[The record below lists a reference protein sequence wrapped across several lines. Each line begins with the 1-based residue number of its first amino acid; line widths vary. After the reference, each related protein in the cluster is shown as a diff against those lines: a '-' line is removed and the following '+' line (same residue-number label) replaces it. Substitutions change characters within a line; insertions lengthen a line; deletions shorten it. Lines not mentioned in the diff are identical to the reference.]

1 MLLEVNGIDVFYG
14 KFQAVRD
21 VSMKIEKGQVV
32 SLIGPNGAGKTTTLR
47 AITGQMKPSKGT
59 ITMNGSRIDSLP
71 THEVA
76 KTGIGMVP
84 EGRQL
89 FDGMTVYEN
98 LLMGAYTKPKKMT
111 DESLEFCFK
120 VFPRLQERRKQLAG
134 TLSGGEQQMLAIART
149 LMLKPTLL
157 LIDELSLGLM
167 PKLAYE
173 LFQVL
178 HTIKDQGI
186 TILVVEQHIRS
197 ALELSD
203 KAYLMEQ
210 GRIVQESDAKT
221 MLESEHVKTVYLG
234 I

>member
-1 MLLEVNGIDVFYG
+1 MMLEVNGIDVFYG
-14 KFQAVRD
+14 KFQALRD
-21 VSMKIEKGQVV
+21 VSMKVDKGQVV

-47 AITGQMKPSKGT
+47 AITGQLKPSKGS
-59 ITMNGSRIDSLP
+59 ITMNGKRIDQLP
-71 THEVA
+71 AHEVA
-76 KTGIGMVP
+76 KTGIGLVP

-98 LLMGAYTKPKKMT
+98 LLMGAYTKPKDMLN
-111 DESLEFCFK
+111 DSLKFSFK
-120 VFPRLQERRKQLAG
+120 VFPRLEERRKQLAG

-173 LFQVL
+173 LFKVL
-178 HTIKDQGI
+178 ETIRNEGI

-197 ALELSD
+197 ALELSNR
-203 KAYLMEQ
+203 AYLMEQ
-210 GRIVQESDAKT
+210 GRIVQESDAKE
-221 MLESEHVKTVYLG
+221 MLESEHVKSVYLG